1 MEAGSGYI
9 LEVQF
14 NPAEDFT
21 VEFYVE
27 RERSVKFSRDEL
39 VRVTT
44 EEGEKLYAMI
54 DSSRVGRGN
63 LMCRAEVY
71 DKEAHWGMRPVVL
84 KGFTGYSVGNCL
96 CGVGGG
102 FGCDG
107 YSFAFKGVRDIPKDI
122 NSKIYYGVLKSRVV
136 GYEFITEQMVLD
148 ELTMTEVKPMDISM
162 NVEAG
167 DRVVVVIP
175 YEEHMKATK
184 TVAVK
189 GFSATKLPFNTEV
202 MGANGEIVLFVDR
215 IKCRV
220 YGGFQLVKSVI
231 NINIS

>member
-14 NPAEDFT
+14 NPTEDFT

-63 LMCRAEVY
+63 LMCRAEVF
-71 DKEAHWGMRPVVL
+71 DREAHWGMRPVVL

-107 YSFAFKGVRDIPKDI
+107 SSLDTLLVGPYLISSSQATLLYLKDSLHLLLSPIP
-122 NSKIYYGVLKSRVV
+122 
-136 GYEFITEQMVLD
+136 F
-148 ELTMTEVKPMDISM
+148 
-162 NVEAG
+162 
-167 DRVVVVIP
+167 
-175 YEEHMKATK
+175 
-184 TVAVK
+184 
-189 GFSATKLPFNTEV
+189 
-202 MGANGEIVLFVDR
+202 
-215 IKCRV
+215 
-220 YGGFQLVKSVI
+220 
-231 NINIS
+231 

>member
-14 NPAEDFT
+14 NPTEDFT

-63 LMCRAEVY
+63 LMCRAEVF
-71 DKEAHWGMRPVVL
+71 DREAHWGMRPVVL

-107 YSFAFKGVRDIPKDI
+107 YSFAFKKIEDIPKDI
-122 NSKIYYGVLKSRVV
+122 NSKIYYGVIKTQVV
-136 GYEFITEQMVLD
+136 DYKYITEEMVLR
-148 ELTMTEVKPMDISM
+148 ELTAVTPVEPMDIVVD
-162 NVEAG
+162 VEEG
-167 DRVVVVIP
+167 DRLVVLVP
-175 YEEHMKATK
+175 YEEHMKAMKDGMKGNSQMMPFSTK
-184 TVAVK
+184 
-189 GFSATKLPFNTEV
+189 V
-202 MGANGEIVLFVDR
+202 MGANGELTLFVER
-215 IKCRV
+215 IKYRV
-220 YGGFQLVKSVI
+220 YGEFMLVNGVMYIGIK
-231 NINIS
+231 